1 VTSPAACNIAWRLD
15 AWAEAQP
22 DASAVVQ
29 RGRTLTYA
37 GLRALCDRHAHRL
50 RDLGIGRGT
59 RVALMVRPGFEFF
72 ALTFALFKLG
82 AVPVLID
89 PGMGL
94 RNMRQC
100 LAEAAPE
107 AFVGI
112 PLAHVA
118 RVAGGWARASLR
130 RCVVVGG
137 WFPGAHRL
145 EIPAT
150 SRAPFARV
158 ETAPDDVA
166 AVLFTSGSTGVPKG
180 AVYLHRTFDAQVTYL
195 ASQFGLGPGGVDLPT
210 FPLFALFDAALGATA
225 ILPEMDFTRPGQ
237 VDPKAIVE
245 PIRRYG
251 VTQMF
256 GSPALLDRVGRWG
269 EAQGE
274 SLPSLRL
281 VISAGAPV
289 PPAVLARFGSLL
301 GPEAVIYTP
310 YGATEALPVAV
321 ITAAEVLGETAAA
334 WARGEGTCVG
344 RPVAGI
350 ELAVIPVTD
359 DPIPAWSDALR
370 LPVGAVGELV
380 VRGPIVSPRYHGRPD
395 HDSRGKIPDGEGGVW
410 HRMGDLGRV
419 DDLGRVWF
427 LGRKSHRVR
436 AAGGDM
442 LTIPCEAIF
451 NQHGLVRRSALVGV
465 PDVLQRGVE
474 RPVICVELE
483 PGQPRGG
490 SKALS
495 EEILALGKAHPHT
508 RAIETLLFHPSF
520 PVDIRH
526 NAKIFREQL
535 ATWARE
541 RVG

>member
-1 VTSPAACNIAWRLD
+1 MTAPGACNIAWRLD

-22 DASAVVQ
+22 DATAVVH
-29 RGRTLTYA
+29 RGRTMTYA
-37 GLRALCDRHAHRL
+37 ELRALCDRHAHRL
-50 RDLGIGRGT
+50 AALGIGPGT
-59 RVALMVRPGFEFF
+59 RVALMVRPGFDFF

-94 RNMRQC
+94 SNMRQC

-112 PLAHVA
+112 PLAHLA
-118 RVAGGWARASLR
+118 RAAGGWARATLR
-130 RCVVVGG
+130 CRVVVGG

-145 EIPAT
+145 ETVPP
-150 SRAPFARV
+150 REEPFPRV
-158 ETAPDDVA
+158 ETAPEDVA

-180 AVYLHRTFDAQVTYL
+180 AVYLHRTFDAQVAYL

-210 FPLFALFDAALGATA
+210 FPLFALFDVALGATA
-225 ILPEMDFTRPGQ
+225 VLPEMDFTRPGQ
-237 VDPKAIVE
+237 VDPRAIVA
-245 PIRRYG
+245 PIQEHQ

-269 EAQGE
+269 ADRQAT
-274 SLPSLRL
+274 LPSLRI

-289 PPAVLARFGSLL
+289 PPAVLARFQRLL

-310 YGATEALPVAV
+310 YGATEALPVAA
-321 ITAAEVLGETAAA
+321 ITAAEVLGETASA
-334 WARGEGTCVG
+334 WALGEGTCVG
-344 RPVAGI
+344 QPVPGL
-350 ELAVIPVTD
+350 ELAVISTTDEPVSHWD
-359 DPIPAWSDALR
+359 DAMR

-380 VRGPIVSPRYHGRPD
+380 VRGPVVSPRYHGRSD
-395 HDSRGKIPDGEGGVW
+395 HDERAKIPDGQGGVW

-419 DDLGRVWF
+419 DERGRVWF

-436 AAGGDM
+436 AVGGEM
-442 LTIPCEAIF
+442 LTIPCEAVF
-451 NQHGLVRRSALVGV
+451 NQHPHVRRSALVGV
-465 PDVLQRGVE
+465 PDPERPGLE
-474 RPVICVELE
+474 RPVLCVELE
-483 PGQPRGG
+483 VGQPRRG
-490 SKALS
+490 SEVLRA
-495 EEILALGKAHPHT
+495 EILALGQAHAHT
-508 RAIETLLFHPSF
+508 RAIATLLFHPRF

-535 ATWARE
+535 AIWARE
-541 RVG
+541 QLR